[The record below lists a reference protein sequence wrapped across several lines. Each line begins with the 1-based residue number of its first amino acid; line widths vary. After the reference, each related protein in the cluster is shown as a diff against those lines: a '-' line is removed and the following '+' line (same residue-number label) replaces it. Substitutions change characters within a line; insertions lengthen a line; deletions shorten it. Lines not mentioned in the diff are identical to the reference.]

1 MIYKWIIHVKLR
13 FLELWL
19 THHERINKKVI
30 VLEGIESRRGGD
42 SIFVIFAQLH
52 CCHHCS
58 QSTKHQIVENFHFW
72 FAFWVFTESVAR
84 EKEWKWQSKMLCV
97 FSAEWDILRLCEIRV
112 KRGVYGIYRWK
123 KTGVFILCLPSLLY
137 NVSVVV
143 VLTFWLF

>member
-1 MIYKWIIHVKLR
+1 MIYKWIMNVKLW

-30 VLEGIESRRGGD
+30 VLEGTESRCGGD

-72 FAFWVFTESVAR
+72 FAFWVFTESVTR
-84 EKEWKWQSKMLCV
+84 EKGWKWQSKMLCV
-97 FSAEWDILRLCEIRV
+97 LCRVRYTVRRV
-112 KRGVYGIYRWK
+112 KRDLYGIYRWK
-123 KTGVFILCLPSLLY
+123 KTGVFILCFPS
-137 NVSVVV
+137 
-143 VLTFWLF
+143 